1 MNFGFECFRKLIC
14 CIPKI
19 YGWGHNWSGQ
29 LGLGEGS
36 GYKSDMPLPGT
47 EPPTIDKQ
55 SDWIK
60 VCSGGS
66 RGYGIRSNGT
76 LWGWGGGWAPGDGV
90 AENYSHPVQIGVG
103 HQWIDVSASPSHT
116 LAVREDGTLWA
127 WGSNSQHALGTHLR
141 YLRGTA
147 IGHAE
152 EAIRAV
158 LSRPIAAAGQQQPGK
173 YSKKPTAQVV
183 QMKKDSLG
191 SDWVVDDSIS
201 PTPAQVEAVMNYTV
215 TSVEL
220 TSAGSG
226 YTSTPTVT
234 IDGDGSASVR
244 PNMTFKIVSIRVTNG
259 GSGYTS
265 RPTVIAPWWF
275 GSSTMEVSAMGS
287 VVESVLV
294 TNPGSGYIKP
304 PSVTINGALTSSLAA
319 VIVNGAVSRVDV
331 AAGFKIDAESASIGF
346 VGGGGSGATAQATL
360 RMNHVVAVGVVSQ
373 GSFNR
378 NDYFSSEWTTPV
390 TFSGPGTGATASV
403 AFGDGYV
410 NSLTLT
416 PGDGY
421 RETPAIAFSGGG
433 GDGASAEVVSTEGE
447 VESVSI
453 VSPGDGYTRSEV
465 GFLRRCPFVQ
475 FTRDPEDEFQGPDAS
490 FICSIEPGPI
500 QSLVVSDDWKPK
512 PPPEPTPFAPQG
524 TGRVPMGQWMDGRN
538 CIMLGDR
545 QETLPLTQDSLGWES
560 APFVISGNVPGGL
573 IAGRAP
579 FDGPSTPTPVWNLE
593 FLSETGSGASGTIST
608 ASGWI
613 DSATLTNS
621 GDFYASEPIVEID
634 GVGNVFRRPI
644 QVGLGKTWKSV
655 SAGGNYSLAID
666 SSDLPYWWG
675 TIPGLLKWPD
685 SFQWPFYTYQ
695 EVIKRPARVGSRV
708 YITAEPTSD
717 EVGSQSILPLIY
729 GDWIEPPA
737 SEGGIPAAI
746 GNSFR
751 QLKTPAYGGDGNGPA
766 VPAKYEGPIY
776 VTMSA
781 GHGYTEVPEVL
792 PRAGAG
798 YTLTA
803 SLVGPGECQSVLAAG
818 SSALAIDTSGVL
830 WRLNA
835 TSAFH
840 GDGFQKKDRLFLY
853 ESSTHPPAMSVQQ
866 GAEHDGRNWSPIY
879 GDTMSPIRYRLEDGK
894 SGNPHDAK
902 GEWSPFVYKWYIVK
916 RTETTTWVNGENRV
930 ANQDTIHSQGTV
942 TDDYY
947 YNYSIGL
954 DVWAG
959 SVVAPAEVSPMP
971 SAFDANYFY
980 LPMPGY
986 PGAVEPLAWPVI
998 PPHVQV
1004 PGQVTGVQVT
1014 NGGSGYTSPPTVSFS
1029 PGGASAYA
1037 RIKNGQ
1043 VIGIQV
1049 MGVGGWFDGAP
1060 AVTISGGGGSGATAE
1075 ATIAPNPLPAR
1086 EYFSWYRF
1094 GDTWPEFSGK
1104 SHATY
1109 EKLPPKLVH
1118 GGFGPAKVAEYL
1130 QWNKVASEKTS
1141 GCIGET
1147 TDGKLFFDVS
1157 TRDSFLTTSLTA
1169 NPYPAAFQ
1177 SPQLGIG
1184 GHSGVKESD
1193 QSLWLLGDPK
1203 YGPPVVKGDVEL
1215 KIDNHGEGYTEPAI
1229 LSFSSQAQGVATAKA
1244 TLNGSII
1251 SVGVVQKGSGYR
1263 TPPTVS
1269 VPGNAQIEAAIAGP
1283 VESVQVTNG
1292 GSGYRV
1298 PPKVVFSQP
1307 GISATATSTIKDGAV
1322 QSVRVS
1328 EGGRYRASP
1337 TVSFEPVPDVESIAV
1352 TAGGSGYTSPPRVLV
1367 VGGSGSGCE
1376 AKCSIDGKVTG
1387 ITITNGGSGYTS
1399 PPTVSFSG
1407 GGGSGASA
1415 IAGIDEATGKVSG
1428 VTVLNPGSGY
1438 QSPPT
1443 VVFTGGGGNAGG
1455 AAAVAAIAGPVR
1467 DVTVTSRGSGYYR
1480 PPQVFFQGSGGT
1492 GATATAATAAPGS
1505 GAAATSKINGS
1516 VIYCKV
1522 LNGGSGYRSSP
1533 QVTFTGGG
1541 NERISSLEAK
1551 LSAGEITQAEFDD
1564 SVSHFRATAQAR
1576 IKGGVTLSV
1585 ENGGEKYSHKA
1596 MASTI
1601 GPFLLKPGWGWNGPY
1616 GYAGSGTGGPPYWR
1630 DGDMMSTAFWVHSAG
1645 GSPRPT
1651 SVSTNT
1657 VNITNP
1663 AEEWVFVSEARH
1675 GRATPS
1681 TTERPGG
1688 AISSMSDPEGSPPS
1702 SVLTSTNWTQEPLV
1716 SFWNTRALGAVTR
1729 LRRCA
1734 IARRSDATP
1743 QPKSIYTWPHSMSHL
1758 ESVLAM
1764 SDAETLLYGS
1774 TVASLLGF
1782 MRRLLFSWGGGW
1794 PAVAE
1799 FMSGGTIVSA
1809 YLDGVLSSP
1818 FPIYGD
1824 NPYIIDGGDRTP
1836 LIIQESA
1843 MQYKFASPPTVQV
1856 ECDVGTGASVTVS
1869 ADGSG
1874 TGTVNVGSGG
1884 SGYGSLA
1891 RAVVSGGRP
1900 KITPAAATATLVN
1913 GAVTAVS
1920 VTASGEGYTSPP
1932 LVILH
1937 GGGGAGA
1944 TAEAVM
1950 SDANLWPHWIIRRSV
1965 VGVKVTSGG
1974 SGYTSPPTVSFVETD
1989 KDYADFVIPRF
2000 SWAGV
2005 YGHSEPSGW
2014 KARLVGVENATPEY
2028 TELLGGDRDTWEEIS
2043 EMTPSPTW
2051 AYNSGDTEV
2060 AEDLTCFYADGHIVS
2075 ATIDESWPDMERHP
2089 ANLKKLP
2096 DGATVVV
2103 RGNCDTTAAISV
2115 IRPKWSNEL
2124 DGYGGVTFAVRDETP

>member
-19 YGWGHNWSGQ
+19 YGWGHNNSGQ
-29 LGLGEGS
+29 LGLGEVS

-173 YSKKPTAQVV
+173 YSKKPSAQVV
-183 QMKKDSLG
+183 QMKKDSIG
-191 SDWVVDDSIS
+191 SDWVVDGSIS

-220 TSAGSG
+220 TSGGSG
-226 YTSTPTVT
+226 YKSPPTVT

-244 PNMTFKIVSIRVTNG
+244 PNMTFKVVSVRVTNG

-265 RPTVIAPWWF
+265 RPTVIAPGWL
-275 GSSTMEVSAMGS
+275 GSATMEVSAMGS

-304 PSVTINGALTSSLAA
+304 PSVTINGALTPSLAA

-360 RMNHVVAVGVVSQ
+360 RMNHVVAVRVISQ

-390 TFSGPGTGATASV
+390 TFSGPGAGAAASAV
-403 AFGDGYV
+403 FGDGYV

-433 GDGASAEVVSTEGE
+433 GDGASAVVVSTEGK
-447 VESVSI
+447 VESVTI
-453 VSPGDGYTRSEV
+453 VSPGDGYTRSEA

-475 FTRDPEDEFQGPDAS
+475 FTRDPEDEFGGPDAS

-512 PPPEPTPFAPQG
+512 PPPDPTPFAPQG

-538 CIMLGDR
+538 HIMLGDR
-545 QETLPLTQDSLGWES
+545 QDTLPLTQDSLGWES

-579 FDGPSTPTPVWNLE
+579 FDGPPTPVPVWNLE

-621 GDFYASEPIVEID
+621 GDFYASEPIVEVD
-634 GVGNVFRRPI
+634 GAGNVFRRPI

-685 SFQWPFYTYQ
+685 SFQWPFNTYQ

-708 YITAEPTSD
+708 HITAEPTSD
-717 EVGSQSILPLIY
+717 EVGPVF
-729 GDWIEPPA
+729 GVWIEPPA

-751 QLKTPAYGGDGNGPA
+751 QLKTPALDAMISNGVGVLPPT
-766 VPAKYEGPIY
+766 PAKYEGPLY
-776 VTMSA
+776 FTMSA
-781 GHGYTEVPEVL
+781 GHGYIEVPEVL
-792 PRAGAG
+792 QPDGC
-798 YTLTA
+798 TLTA
-803 SLVGPGECQSVLAAG
+803 HLVGPGACQSVLAAG

-840 GDGFQKKDRLFLY
+840 GDGFQPKDRLFLY
-853 ESSTHPPAMSVQQ
+853 QSSTHPPSQSWQQ
-866 GAEHDGRNWSPIY
+866 AAEHDGWQGP
-879 GDTMSPIRYRLEDGK
+879 GAGLPQMSFIRYRLVDGK
-894 SGNPHDAK
+894 SGNPLDAK
-902 GEWSPFVYKWYIVK
+902 GQWSPIVYKWYIVK
-916 RTETTTWVNGENRV
+916 TTVTTTVVNGQTQQTRQN
-930 ANQDTIHSQGTV
+930 TIHSQGTV
-942 TDDYY
+942 TGDSSFDPPDT
-947 YNYSIGL
+947 SSEPAL
-954 DVWAG
+954 DVWMG
-959 SVVAPAEVSPMP
+959 SVVSPPEINQRQPHVSLGMNPP
-971 SAFDANYFY
+971 YLGTSGRTWPTLPPNTPTDSFY
-980 LPMPGY
+980 L
-986 PGAVEPLAWPVI
+986 
-998 PPHVQV
+998 HVFVDQ
-1004 PGQVTGVQVT
+1004 
-1014 NGGSGYTSPPTVSFS
+1014 FS
-1029 PGGASAYA
+1029 
-1037 RIKNGQ
+1037 
-1043 VIGIQV
+1043 
-1049 MGVGGWFDGAP
+1049 
-1060 AVTISGGGGSGATAE
+1060 
-1075 ATIAPNPLPAR
+1075 
-1086 EYFSWYRF
+1086 
-1094 GDTWPEFSGK
+1094 EFSGK

-1141 GCIGET
+1141 EGVQSGADISAGCIGET

-1157 TRDSFLTTSLTA
+1157 REEYYYSVFWQGTNLTA
-1169 NPYPAAFQ
+1169 RPYPAAFQ

-1193 QSLWLLGDPK
+1193 QSLWLLGNPR
-1203 YGPPVVKGDVEL
+1203 YGPPIVKGDVEL
-1215 KIDNHGEGYTEPAI
+1215 KIDNPGEGYTEPAI

-1244 TLNGSII
+1244 TLNGSVI
-1251 SVGVVQKGSGYR
+1251 SVGVVDKGSGYR

-1269 VPGNAQIEAAIAGP
+1269 LAGNAQCQAVIAGP

-1307 GISATATSTIKDGAV
+1307 GISATATSTVKDGAV

-1337 TVSFEPVPDVESIAV
+1337 TVSFEPVPDVESITV

-1387 ITITNGGSGYTS
+1387 ITITSGGSGYTS
-1399 PPTVSFSG
+1399 PPQVSFTG
-1407 GGGSGASA
+1407 GGGQGASA
-1415 IAGIDEATGKVSG
+1415 IAGLNEETGQVSG
-1428 VTVLNPGSGY
+1428 ITVLSPGSGY

-1492 GATATAATAAPGS
+1492 GATATAATAAPGG

-1564 SVSHFRATAQAR
+1564 SVSQFRATAQAR

-1616 GYAGSGTGGPPYWR
+1616 GWAGSGTGGPPYWR

-1675 GRATPS
+1675 GRAAPS

-1716 SFWNTRALGAVTR
+1716 SFWNTRALRAVTS

-1734 IARRSDATP
+1734 IARRSDVTP
-1743 QPKSIYTWPHSMSHL
+1743 QAKSIYTWPHSMSHL

-1764 SDAETLLYGS
+1764 SDAETILYGS
-1774 TVASLLGF
+1774 NSLLGF
-1782 MRRLLFSWGGGW
+1782 MRRPIFARGGGW

-1818 FPIYGD
+1818 FPYYGPSVEQYD
-1824 NPYIIDGGDRTP
+1824 QTAFLTQPYYSG
-1836 LIIQESA
+1836 

-1869 ADGSG
+1869 VDGSG
-1874 TGTVNVGSGG
+1874 TGTVNVASGG

-1891 RAVVSGGRP
+1891 RTVVSGGRP
-1900 KITPAAATATLVN
+1900 KITPAAATATVIN
-1913 GAVTAVS
+1913 GAVTAAA
-1920 VTASGEGYTSPP
+1920 VTSQGEGYTSKP

-1937 GGGGAGA
+1937 GGGGSGA

-1950 SDANLWPHWIIRRSV
+1950 SSDDPFYSFRRRV
-1965 VGVKVTSGG
+1965 VGVTITSGG
-1974 SGYTSPPTVSFVETD
+1974 SGYTSPPSVSFVETD
-1989 KDYADFVIPRF
+1989 KDYADYALPHF
-2000 SWAGV
+2000 SWASV

-2028 TELLGGDRDTWEEIS
+2028 AELLGGDRDTLEDIS

-2051 AYNSGDTEV
+2051 VYNSGDTEV

-2075 ATIDESWPDMERHP
+2075 ATIDESLSDMDRHP
-2089 ANLKKLP
+2089 ANLKQLP
-2096 DGATVVV
+2096 TGATVVV
-2103 RGNCDTTAAISV
+2103 RGNCDTAAAISV
-2115 IRPKWSNEL
+2115 IRPKWANEL
-2124 DGYGGVTFAVRDETP
+2124 DGQSGVTFAVRDEAP